1 MAMVG
6 VACSQVNWDAV
17 ERAVIVRREGA
28 VIGRRHFV
36 RGLRMLWSYRSG
48 RGLVGIVSSGGY
60 AIYSVGAW
68 GWSREGYVC
77 WVDCYGTSRLAE
89 GET

>member
-17 ERAVIVRREGA
+17 ERAVIVGREGA

-36 RGLRMLWSYRSG
+36 RSLRMLWSYRSG
-48 RGLVGIVSSGGY
+48 RGLVGIVSSERY

-68 GWSREGYVC
+68 G
-77 WVDCYGTSRLAE
+77 
-89 GET
+89 